1 VLGLFFDLFLY
12 TNLLSNIFTIFF
24 CSRYNVLGHAMFV
37 GAKGGGID
45 DDHKTP
51 SYAAHTNSSN
61 KNRGE
66 DASDQKESK

>member
-1 VLGLFFDLFLY
+1 
-12 TNLLSNIFTIFF
+12 
-24 CSRYNVLGHAMFV
+24 MFV

-66 DASDQKESK
+66 DASDHKESK